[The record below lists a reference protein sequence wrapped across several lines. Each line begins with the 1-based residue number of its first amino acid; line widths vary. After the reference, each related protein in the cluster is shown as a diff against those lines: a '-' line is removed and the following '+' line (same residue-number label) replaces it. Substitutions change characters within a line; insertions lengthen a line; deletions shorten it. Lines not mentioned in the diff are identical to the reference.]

1 MRRAR
6 AIRLKLGGSP
16 SLADPF
22 PEKPNG
28 MHLRTYQRLYAQA
41 KVREGAAIASAASW
55 LNGFEERF
63 KNVKFC
69 VSRDRS

>member
-6 AIRLKLGGSP
+6 AIRMKLGGSL

-28 MHLRTYQRLYAQA
+28 MHWRTYYRFCRNGER
-41 KVREGAAIASAASW
+41 REGLALAGLESLESR
-55 LNGFEERF
+55 LKRYF
-63 KNVKFC
+63 KC
-69 VSRDRS
+69 